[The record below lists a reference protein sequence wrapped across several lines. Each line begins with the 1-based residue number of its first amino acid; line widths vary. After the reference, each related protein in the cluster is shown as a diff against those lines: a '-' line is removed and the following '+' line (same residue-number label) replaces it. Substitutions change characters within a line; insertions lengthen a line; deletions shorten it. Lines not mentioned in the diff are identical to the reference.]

1 MPKFLVGAVVFGAL
15 TLYAH
20 DLSTTVGEG
29 LGPLVEISTGCFGLV
44 AAISAI
50 GFAGS
55 TCAFMLSSVVYHPVE
70 KCYRVGEIL
79 LASKPLQLTRSFLA
93 HVDAHRGGRYCR
105 SFPDFRSTLLKVVAS
120 GAAGEIIGAIIRYI
134 VAEFWNDES

>member
-1 MPKFLVGAVVFGAL
+1 MTEARGDMPKFLVGAVVFGAL

-20 DLSTTVGEG
+20 DLSTTIGEDF
-29 LGPLVEISTGCFGLV
+29 GPLVEISTGCFGLV

-70 KCYRVGEIL
+70 KCYRVGEVL
-79 LASKPLQLTRSFLA
+79 LASKPLQLTHSFLV
-93 HVDAHRGGRYCR
+93 HVCASRI
-105 SFPDFRSTLLKVVAS
+105 FRSTLLKLVAS
-120 GAAGEIIGAIIRYI
+120 GAASEIISAIRRYI
-134 VAEFWNDES
+134 VAEFWNDGS